1 MFKCKLLLSI
11 ILILSFTQIIFAKDF
26 PIDNEFTVQERLNCS
41 IQAGLKYNVPIDV
54 LLAISSIENGNIDT
68 ISKNTNNS
76 YDYGVMQINSI
87 YIKELN
93 NKLNLDLKK
102 EDFLKR
108 DCFSFQ
114 VAAYKLKEHIKFDK
128 GDLLT
133 KLAMYHSKT
142 PKYNEIYKK
151 KIVAH
156 AKYWSDFLL
165 NNNFKLYLYLEMQQG
180 GIYNENKTYDF

>member
-1 MFKCKLLLSI
+1 MSKSKLLLSVI
-11 ILILSFTQIIFAKDF
+11 FILFLIEISSAKDF
-26 PIDNEFTVQERLNCS
+26 PIDNEFTVTERLNCS
-41 IQAGLKYNVPIDV
+41 IQAGLKYNVPVDV

-87 YIKELN
+87 YIEELN
-93 NKLNLDLKK
+93 DKLNLDLKK

-114 VAAYKLKEHIKFDK
+114 VAAYKLKEHIKFDN

-142 PKYNEIYKK
+142 PKYNDIYKK
-151 KIVAH
+151 KIIAH
-156 AKYWSDFLL
+156 AKYWSNFLQ
-165 NNNFKLYLYLEMQQG
+165 NSNFKLYLYSEIQ
-180 GIYNENKTYDF
+180 

>member
-93 NKLNLDLKK
+93 NKG
-102 EDFLKR
+102 F
-108 DCFSFQ
+108 
-114 VAAYKLKEHIKFDK
+114 
-128 GDLLT
+128 
-133 KLAMYHSKT
+133 
-142 PKYNEIYKK
+142 
-151 KIVAH
+151 
-156 AKYWSDFLL
+156 
-165 NNNFKLYLYLEMQQG
+165 LYLAYIHIFPNILYYANFEVIQAHYQH
-180 GIYNENKTYDF
+180 F

>member
-1 MFKCKLLLSI
+1 MYKKI
-11 ILILSFTQIIFAKDF
+11 IYILIVLIAAVNICYAKDF
-26 PIDNEFTVQERLNCS
+26 PVNNEFTVEERLNCA
-41 IQAGLKYNVPIDV
+41 IQAGLKYNIPVDV

-68 ISKNTNNS
+68 ISKNTNNT
-76 YDYGVMQINSI
+76 YDYGVMQINSD
-87 YIKELN
+87 YIKDLN
-93 NKLNLDLKK
+93 EKLKLDLIPD
-102 EDFLKR
+102 DFLKR

-114 VAAYKLKEHIKFDK
+114 TAAYKLKEHIKFDK

-156 AKYWSDFLL
+156 SKYWSDFLL
-165 NNNFKLYLYLEMQQG
+165 KNNFKLYLYTEIQ
-180 GIYNENKTYDF
+180 